1 MARLR
6 NRILKADFWGDGE
19 LLRWPREK
27 RFTYAGLYALAEDSG
42 VVEDD
47 VFNWKCMI
55 WPSPFDNDITIEDLE
70 QWRDEL
76 CEAGK
81 LVPYH
86 AEGQQLLFIKAF
98 HEHEHPRNPQSP
110 SLPLPDWIRWV
121 PNANLSYKG
130 HYEVSAM
137 KTPRKRKTVVSASQ
151 KKESTEV
158 AKATDNGDDS
168 FDDFW
173 EAYPRH
179 EAKEKAKVA
188 WARATK
194 SEHVLAIGVAQV
206 MNALVENGSQE
217 KQFVPHATTFIHG
230 KRWEDWREGIP
241 AGWQDESADRAA
253 QQQATIEAAI
263 LAAYKEEQ

>member
-55 WPSPFDNDITIEDLE
+55 WPSPFDADITIENLE

-110 SLPLPDWIRWV
+110 SLPLPGWIKWV
-121 PNANLSYKG
+121 PNENLAYKG
-130 HYEVSAM
+130 HYEVSEM
-137 KTPRKRKTVVSASQ
+137 KTARKHRPAPE
-151 KKESTEV
+151 KKPSTAV
-158 AKATDNGDDS
+158 TKGAGNGADDQS

-173 EAYPRH
+173 ASYPRH

-188 WARATK
+188 WGRATK
-194 SEHVLAIGVAQV
+194 GERVLAIGVARV
-206 MNALVENGSQE
+206 MSALVENGSQE

-253 QQQATIEAAI
+253 QQQATIDAAI

>member
-55 WPSPFDNDITIEDLE
+55 WPSPFDTDITIENLE

-86 AEGQQLLFIKAF
+86 ADGQQLLFLTSF

-110 SLPLPDWIRWV
+110 NLPLPEWVRWV
-121 PNANLSYKG
+121 PNEKLAHKG
-130 HYEVSAM
+130 HYEVGQM
-137 KTPRKRKTVVSASQ
+137 KTSRKRKPPAAE
-151 KKESTEV
+151 KKSTAV
-158 AKATDNGDDS
+158 AKVNGNGADDS
-168 FDDFW
+168 FDTFW

-188 WARATK
+188 WNRATE

-206 MNALVENGSQE
+206 MGVLVKNGSQE

-253 QQQATIEAAI
+253 QQQATIDAAI
-263 LAAYKEEQ
+263 AAAYKEGS

>member
-1 MARLR
+1 MR

-27 RFTYAGLYALAEDSG
+27 RFTYAGLYGLAEDSG
-42 VVEDD
+42 VIEDD

-55 WPSPFDNDITIEDLE
+55 WPSPFDNDITIENLE

-110 SLPLPDWIRWV
+110 NLPLPDWIKWV
-121 PNANLSYKG
+121 PNPNFSYKG
-130 HYEVSAM
+130 HYELSDI
-137 KTPRKRKTVVSASQ
+137 KTPRKSKPTARD
-151 KKESTEV
+151 KKPST
-158 AKATDNGDDS
+158 AIATAGNGGDDGS
-168 FDDFW
+168 FDLFW
-173 EAYPRH
+173 QAYPRH
-179 EAKEKAKVA
+179 EAQEKARVA
-188 WARATK
+188 WARTTK
-194 SEHVLAIGVAQV
+194 GERILAVGVAKI
-206 MNALVENGSQE
+206 MGALVENGQQE
-217 KQFVPHATTFIHG
+217 KRFVPHATTFING
-230 KRWEDWREGIP
+230 KRWEDWREGVP
-241 AGWQDESADRAA
+241 AGWEDESAERSR
-253 QQQATIEAAI
+253 QQQATIDAAI